1 METRANYVAVGAFVL
16 LVLAGAVVTLL
27 WLARGEF
34 NRESTFYDIYFA
46 GSVTGLAQGSVVRYN
61 GIQVGRVVEIRI
73 DPHNLS
79 QVPPTLEVDP
89 PPTLIN
95 PRAGAAP
102 GHKARPGRAF
112 VEIPGG
118 SQTAPRRRRRGG
130 GGYRVTAPGPSGLQ
144 RGVMSAPGALSRLIE
159 VADRLA
165 LLFDEKN

>member
-73 DPHNLS
+73 DPQHLS
-79 QVPPTLEVDP
+79 QVRATIEVDP
-89 PPTLIN
+89 TTTVIKS
-95 PRAGAAP
+95 GAVASP
-102 GHKARPGRAF
+102 K
-112 VEIPGG
+112 IPGVTG
-118 SQTAPRRRRRGG
+118 TALGEITRCSQTAP
-130 GGYRVTAPGPSGLQ
+130 P
-144 RGVMSAPGALSRLIE
+144 
-159 VADRLA
+159 
-165 LLFDEKN
+165 